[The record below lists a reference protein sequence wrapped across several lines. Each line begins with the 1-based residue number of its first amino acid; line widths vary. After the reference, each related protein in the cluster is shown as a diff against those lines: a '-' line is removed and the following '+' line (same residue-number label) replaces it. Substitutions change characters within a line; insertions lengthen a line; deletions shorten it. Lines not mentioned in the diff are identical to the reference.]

1 MKRRTGI
8 ILSSI
13 ILLIVLITNIIM
25 LARVL
30 GMIYLPGE
38 ITPLDKARQAAQSV
52 IKYSEDLAASYELAN
67 NKEVRDILARFKYE
81 IEKAENVDAVA
92 SLMLDYGRQTQD
104 VIFRLLQEKQINQ
117 VFSVINSQSLPQS
130 GKITIAR
137 FDNEMQ
143 ILDPDNILTEESIKK
158 LEEISFNQ
166 TLEIEIIEGR
176 ARLVPT
182 GDIINQV
189 NFLQTK
195 VASLERQLKA
205 LEQKAG
211 YEAMTGKGII
221 IKVYD
226 NMGNNENTG
235 IVHDQDIRNIVN
247 ELKIAGAAGIEIG
260 GQRLNVTS
268 AIRCV
273 GPTILVNNKPIPVN
287 PIIIKAIG
295 EPEVL
300 ASSLD
305 IIKNQLRNFGIRMD
319 ISVEEELRLSGQSNY
334 ER

>member
-38 ITPLDKARQAAQSV
+38 ITSLDKARQAAQSV
-52 IKYSEDLAASYELAN
+52 IKYSEDLAASYELGN

-287 PIIIKAIG
+287 PITIKAIG

>member
-38 ITPLDKARQAAQSV
+38 ITPLDKARQAVQSV

>member
-38 ITPLDKARQAAQSV
+38 VTPLDKARQAAQSV

-287 PIIIKAIG
+287 PITIKAIG

>member
-1 MKRRTGI
+1 MKNQIGTILFRI
-8 ILSSI
+8 IL
-13 ILLIVLITNIIM
+13 ILALITNIII

-38 ITPLDKARQAAQSV
+38 ITPLDKAKQGAQSV

-67 NKEVRDILARFKYE
+67 NKEVRDILAKFKYE
-81 IEKAENVDAVA
+81 IEKAENEEAVA

-104 VIFRLLQEKQINQ
+104 VIFRLLQEKEINLI
-117 VFSVINSQSLPQS
+117 FSIINSQSLPQE
-130 GKITIAR
+130 GKISIAK
-137 FDNEMQ
+137 FENEMQ
-143 ILDPDNILTEESIKK
+143 ILDPDNILTEESKK
-158 LEEISFNQ
+158 RIEDFSFNL
-166 TLEIEIIEGR
+166 TLEIEIIDGR

-182 GDIINQV
+182 GDIFNQV

-211 YEAMTGKGII
+211 YDALTGKGITVM
-221 IKVYD
+221 VYD

-247 ELKIAGAAGIEIG
+247 ELKIAGATGIEVG

-287 PIIIKAIG
+287 PITIKAIG
-295 EPEVL
+295 NPEVL

-319 ISVEEELRLSGQSNY
+319 ITIEEEVRLSGQSNY